1 MFIMK
6 GRYFLQIPQS
16 LFAINKEI
24 IQGEKQNEYP
34 KNELAHTA
42 VCRLKN
48 IEEIA
53 TPSLDTLE
61 NGVLRKNSPRHPF
74 QKRNVVNGREH
85 LRNHL
90 IHCFFMAE
98 CLVQTTRFLGN
109 ERDDEKHRCDDDEDN
124 ECTGKGGCES
134 RAILRLLQ
142 YPPMRLLKNRSEDG
156 GGDDSREKWLE
167 QKKCYHPD
175 RDHQGKKEI
184 DVQMLEIHMGKRL
197 EVRG

>member
-1 MFIMK
+1 MK

-48 IEEIA
+48 IEEIT
-53 TPSLDTLE
+53 TPPLDTLE
-61 NGVLRKNSPRHPF
+61 NGVLGKNSPRHPF
-74 QKRNVVNGREH
+74 QKRNVVNGRKH

-124 ECTGKGGCES
+124 EVMSEFPPAEITGGDGKEEDEEVFDEQQKEEDSTAEPIKNKGGRPKGVKNKKKKKNKKKS
-134 RAILRLLQ
+134 
-142 YPPMRLLKNRSEDG
+142 PPAVKNISNPSDSET
-156 GGDDSREKWLE
+156 E
-167 QKKCYHPD
+167 
-175 RDHQGKKEI
+175 
-184 DVQMLEIHMGKRL
+184 
-197 EVRG
+197 